1 MVAVVAVIV
10 VEIVVVVV
18 VVVEVVVVVVVVDT
32 VDGGSV
38 ETLVETKLVGKVV
51 TVMLQEKS

>member
-1 MVAVVAVIV
+1 MIAVVVVVV
-10 VEIVVVVV
+10 VENVVVVV

>member
-1 MVAVVAVIV
+1 MVAVVV